1 VTEPQGLPAQV
12 DQETGRDRC
21 CFRSQTNQRS
31 ADANCSQVEEAPDR
45 DESTRGMLGWEQDLE
60 QPTGTRAE
68 EQRAQWPRQGVQV
81 VLKLSKLTIFLRWI
95 G

>member
-1 VTEPQGLPAQV
+1 
-12 DQETGRDRC
+12 
-21 CFRSQTNQRS
+21 
-31 ADANCSQVEEAPDR
+31 
-45 DESTRGMLGWEQDLE
+45 MLGWEQDLE

-68 EQRAQWPRQGVQV
+68 EQREQWPRQGVQV